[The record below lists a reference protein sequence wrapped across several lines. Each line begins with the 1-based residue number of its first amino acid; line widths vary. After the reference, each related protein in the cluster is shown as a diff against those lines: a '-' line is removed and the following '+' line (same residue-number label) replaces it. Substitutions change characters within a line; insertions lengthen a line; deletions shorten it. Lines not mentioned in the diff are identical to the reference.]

1 MQQPRLFVRK
11 FHQKEIYKYYS
22 HNNHTWF
29 TFITTRRRLFFI
41 TSRTELTSLFS
52 LLLWCLLL
60 LRTRI
65 YNVNTLSTAQ
75 Y

>member
-29 TFITTRRRLFFI
+29 TFITTRRRLFFYHE
-41 TSRTELTSLFS
+41 SYRTDIF
-52 LLLWCLLL
+52 
-60 LRTRI
+60 I
-65 YNVNTLSTAQ
+65 QPTAVMPSFTT
-75 Y
+75 YSYL